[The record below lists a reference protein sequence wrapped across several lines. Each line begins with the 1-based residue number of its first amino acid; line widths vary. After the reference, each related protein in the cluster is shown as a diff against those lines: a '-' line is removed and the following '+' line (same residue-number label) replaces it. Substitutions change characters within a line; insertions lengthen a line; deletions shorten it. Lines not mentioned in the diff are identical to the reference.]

1 MNNSKQRIKTLFV
14 CILLTVFCSSLIVS
28 EVDTFADNRSY
39 EIYEYTINVAVNT
52 DGSADIEEI
61 IRYDFHGSFNGVYRD
76 IDFSRTD
83 GITNFRIYVINMD
96 GSFNEIIPSSENN
109 ESKDGTYTDYIAEY
123 GISPYSETIAK
134 YKVYEKS
141 YNERKT
147 FVYQY
152 RFNNVVTKYDDIA
165 EFNRKIVDSNWDVP
179 LNNITINITLPR
191 GASKE
196 EIKVFGHG
204 SLLGESEIINGQKV
218 VFTVPYVM
226 PGEMVETL
234 VLFPTHLVPEAMQI
248 VSKEALPGIL
258 ENERTLAEEAN
269 EQREVARREL
279 EREQT
284 FNIIGT
290 ALVGF
295 LTVLWVALFIYV
307 YNKYDKE
314 LESDFKQKYYRELPG
329 NYTPA
334 EMSCLMSMGHI
345 NTNDITAT
353 LMDLV
358 RKRYL
363 ILTTERV
370 VKKRL
375 ILQDKQIESYAVSIN
390 PNAPSS
396 AYLKRHE
403 EFLIEWFI
411 HRLGDGNTIILD
423 NISDYTKSERNATKF
438 CKDYRSFSDLATKE
452 AEKLNFFDKS
462 SDKGKFIIR
471 IAAIMYFII
480 AFVILFIFETSW
492 ALILLFISIFT
503 FIYSV
508 TINKRTR
515 YGNEQK
521 AKWTA
526 FRNFLKDF
534 SRLDK
539 AGLPSIV
546 IWEHYLV
553 YAISLGVAKEVIKQ
567 LPLVISEY
575 DYNDG
580 NLTFLSGYGSSIVFT
595 DFTHVLDS
603 TISSVTNAI
612 DNAMNV
618 ANSTLSS
625 SSGSGG
631 GFSGGS
637 SGGGGGGGGGGAF

>member
-1 MNNSKQRIKTLFV
+1 
-14 CILLTVFCSSLIVS
+14 
-28 EVDTFADNRSY
+28 
-39 EIYEYTINVAVNT
+39 
-52 DGSADIEEI
+52 
-61 IRYDFHGSFNGVYRD
+61 
-76 IDFSRTD
+76 
-83 GITNFRIYVINMD
+83 
-96 GSFNEIIPSSENN
+96 
-109 ESKDGTYTDYIAEY
+109 
-123 GISPYSETIAK
+123 
-134 YKVYEKS
+134 
-141 YNERKT
+141 RKT
-147 FVYQY
+147 FVYHY

-345 NTNDITAT
+345 NTKDITAT